1 MPRTNRGQRRPHTRM
16 PVKNSAAGIET
27 KRPDIAHAHDVIPP
41 FANASRVA
49 DGSNSAP
56 DSFM

>member
-1 MPRTNRGQRRPHTRM
+1 M
-16 PVKNSAAGIET
+16 PVKNRAAGIET

-41 FANASRVA
+41 FANVSRLA
-49 DGSNSAP
+49 DRSNSAP